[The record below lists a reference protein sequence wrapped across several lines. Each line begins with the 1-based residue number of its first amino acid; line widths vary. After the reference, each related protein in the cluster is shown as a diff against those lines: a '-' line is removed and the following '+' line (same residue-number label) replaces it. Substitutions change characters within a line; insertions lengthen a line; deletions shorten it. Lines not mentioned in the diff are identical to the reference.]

1 LVISNSSSK
10 FKLAFALFTALILTL
25 LSSPDRK
32 RISIGQ
38 ASSQG
43 QSRLVLAFYYS
54 WYDPGSFGPGRT
66 RFQPAAPYFSTD
78 PAVIQRHVGEAKSA
92 GIDGFVQSWL
102 GPSQNQ
108 TESNFQTLLNIA
120 SAGGFKAAVDF
131 ESGSPFFATHQ
142 DRISALSTLLNTHAN
157 HPAYLR
163 VDGKPVV
170 FFWANWLF
178 SVSEWAEIRNQ
189 VDPNHNSIWIAE
201 GGNTEYLSVFDGLH
215 LYNIAWSANPAG
227 TAATWAANT
236 RSAAATYGAFK
247 YWVATAMPGFDDSL
261 LGRGNSTVVRDRAGG
276 TFYQNSFSGAASSAP
291 DMLIIT
297 SFNEWAEGSNI
308 EPSVE
313 FGGFYLDLTS
323 QLSSGFKSGNIA
335 PPPAIPTPTE
345 GPSPTPLPTATI
357 GPSPTATISPT
368 PTDPPLPTSSPTPV
382 ASPTAGVNGQ
392 IQYVVEPGDSLSAI
406 SARFSVQIDELYE
419 LNQLTPESIITV
431 GQTLILGVANS
442 ITEQPTSAEFPG
454 TNLRADGSIIYIIQ
468 EADTLIGI
476 ADKFGLTLE
485 ELYELNDDLD
495 QTSILLLGKQII
507 VGKRTEPLDVGGS
520 TDLASPVAAHVD
532 TPSPTETREATPTAS
547 ATAIVPT
554 SEPVQVA
561 ALTSVDPTE
570 SASDSNQL
578 NKVLPLFIG
587 AVLLLATT
595 GGLFLYL
602 GRDQ

>member
-1 LVISNSSSK
+1 M
-10 FKLAFALFTALILTL
+10 
-25 LSSPDRK
+25 
-32 RISIGQ
+32 
-38 ASSQG
+38 
-43 QSRLVLAFYYS
+43 VLAFYYS

-66 RFQPAAPYFSTD
+66 RFQPNDPYFSKD
-78 PAVIQRHVGEAKSA
+78 PAIIQRHVGEAKSA

-142 DRISALSTLLNTHAN
+142 DRIAALVTLLNTHAN

-201 GGNTEYLSVFDGLH
+201 GGNIEYLSVFDGLH

-236 RSAAATYGAFK
+236 RSAASTYGAFK

-261 LGRGNSTVVRDRAGG
+261 LGRGSGTVVRDRAGG
-276 TFYQNSFSGAASSAP
+276 TFYQSSFSGATASAP
-291 DMLIIT
+291 DMLVIT

-313 FGGFYLDLTS
+313 FGRFYLDLTS
-323 QLSSGFKSGNIA
+323 QLSSGFKSGNVAA
-335 PPPAIPTPTE
+335 PPALPAPTD
-345 GPSPTPLPTATI
+345 GPSPTPLPTVTF
-357 GPSPTATISPT
+357 GPSPTATLSPT
-368 PTDPPLPTSSPTPV
+368 PTDTPLPTSSPTPV
-382 ASPTAGVNGQ
+382 ASPTAGANGQ
-392 IQYVVEPGDSLSAI
+392 ILYVVQPGDSLSAI
-406 SARFSVQIDELYE
+406 SARFSVPISELYE

-431 GQTLILGVANS
+431 GQTLTLGHAVA
-442 ITEQPTSAEFPG
+442 TSEKPQSVDFPE
-454 TNLRADGSIIYIIQ
+454 TNLRDDGSIIYVIK

-476 ADKFGLTLE
+476 GATYGLTLD
-485 ELYELNDDLD
+485 ELYELNDGLD
-495 QTSILLLGKQII
+495 QDSILFPGTQVI
-507 VGKRTEPLDVGGS
+507 VGKRTEPLSVGGS
-520 TDLASPVAAHVD
+520 TDLASPIAAQVD
-532 TPSPTETREATPTAS
+532 TPNPTETQAVTPTAS

-554 SEPVQVA
+554 SDPQPVS
-561 ALTSVDPTE
+561 ALTNANPLETPGE
-570 SASDSNQL
+570 SSQLSN
-578 NKVLPLFIG
+578 VLPIFVG
-587 AVLLLATT
+587 AVLLLAAT
-595 GGLFLYL
+595 GGLFLYI
-602 GRDQ
+602 GRGR